1 MKKERQSGKNNNYFS
16 SPLSKGELV
25 LDSEAIFTRTRRERD
40 LKYNLPPAPSFL
52 KREGLLDDS
61 PETHTIAFVIMLEL
75 LILALL
81 SPTAQGFL
89 EQSESSYQLPK
100 IEVLDPSRIPQKKN
114 KKVTP
119 VLLDD
124 PATAILAMDL
134 DSSKI
139 LLSSHST
146 RSQPIASLTK
156 LMTALVILENHELDE
171 VVTTPLEATKINSS
185 TIDIYQYEQLNVG
198 TLLEAI
204 LIGSANDAAVALA
217 IFHSGSEAEFV
228 REMNERAKQ
237 LDLDSAKFYN
247 STGLDVLEPREED
260 DPKDTEPEILANLM
274 SAQDVARLARI
285 VLQYDFVREAIA
297 QPHFYGTSVDEEF
310 FHEKPSTNQLL
321 GTFLNLKG
329 MKTGYTY
336 MAGECFIALG
346 ETEMGNEVMTIILG
360 SSDRFG
366 ETKKLLSW
374 IYDSFEWR

>member
-1 MKKERQSGKNNNYFS
+1 
-16 SPLSKGELV
+16 
-25 LDSEAIFTRTRRERD
+25 
-40 LKYNLPPAPSFL
+40 
-52 KREGLLDDS
+52 
-61 PETHTIAFVIMLEL
+61 MLEL